1 MYANRHHAARPSAL
15 TAADR
20 ARQAA
25 AVARADAAR
34 AAARRREVLSRLI
47 VCALAV
53 AAGLALFYAASEPAP
68 LPSDVTR
75 ADWTA
80 HAANGDTVARG
91 LTLADCVERFA
102 DCRRERN

>member
-34 AAARRREVLSRLI
+34 AAARRRELLARFAV
-47 VCALAV
+47 VALAV
-53 AAGLALFYAASEPAP
+53 AAGLALFYAASEPDA
-68 LPSDVTR
+68 LPPEVTG
-75 ADWTA
+75 ADWSA
-80 HAANGDTVARG
+80 HDLNGDAVARG
-91 LTLADCVERFA
+91 LTFADCVERFA